1 MARWKLVLEY
11 DGAGFHGWG
20 LQPETRT
27 VQGAVEEGLASFL
40 GEPVRVEASGRT
52 DAGVHAL
59 GQVIAFSTDVPR
71 APLAMRDGLNH
82 HLPDDVACVDAE
94 LVADDFD
101 PRRTARSKL
110 YRYAWLTRRTRS
122 PLRRDRVWHIRHDL
136 DVDAMNEAVQALAGT
151 HDFQSFRAARCQAAT
166 SVRTIPHWEV
176 LRVGD
181 EVHLFATGHG
191 FLQHMIRIV
200 AGSLTEVGRGRRP
213 VGWIGEVLHAR
224 DRSCAGRTAPASGLT
239 LMSVTYGPDGR

>member
-1 MARWKLVLEY
+1 MQVVQLLLGHTKLESTVRYLGIEVDDAFHARFECTGRAYRYIIVNRR
-11 DGAGFHGWG
+11 
-20 LQPETRT
+20 P
-27 VQGAVEEGLASFL
+27 GLAL
-40 GEPVRVEASGRT
+40 E
-52 DAGVHAL
+52 
-59 GQVIAFSTDVPR
+59 
-71 APLAMRDGLNH
+71 RD
-82 HLPDDVACVDAE
+82 
-94 LVADDFD
+94 
-101 PRRTARSKL
+101 R
-110 YRYAWLTRRTRS
+110 AWLVRS
-122 PLRRDRVWHIRHDL
+122 PLDA
-136 DVDAMNEAVQALAGT
+136 DAMNEAVQALAGT